1 MLFFKLDPDAQ
12 HLQFADRRQTLCG
25 IPGEA
30 GDGFTEDLVNQSSA
44 AIRHETLEVLA
55 FFYRCT
61 GDTSV
66 RIDIDHGPV
75 LLA

>member
-30 GDGFTEDLVNQSSA
+30 GDGFTEDLVNQSCLESQRA
-44 AIRHETLEVLA
+44 RAGVRIFRQSRHEAEGILDV
-55 FFYRCT
+55 FQ
-61 GDTSV
+61 G
-66 RIDIDHGPV
+66 
-75 LLA
+75 